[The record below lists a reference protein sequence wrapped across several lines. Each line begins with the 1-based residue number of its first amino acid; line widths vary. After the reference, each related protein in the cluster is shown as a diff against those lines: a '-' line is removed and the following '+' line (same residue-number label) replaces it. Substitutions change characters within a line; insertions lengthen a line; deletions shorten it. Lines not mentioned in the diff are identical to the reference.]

1 MRNYLKRFLIFLLP
15 NRRKKPPK
23 FLIEMME
30 TDEEYGLY
38 DEPFKTEDK

>member
-1 MRNYLKRFLIFLLP
+1 MIRYWIRFMLWLLP
-15 NRRKKPPK
+15 KRMGKK
-23 FLIEMME
+23 LLVEVME